1 MEKIGKNVQEHY
13 KMYKAGKFWIYT
25 AIFTG
30 FFLSFDSLTSSDA
43 SVLADGIE
51 TSSGIIRSNNTV
63 NLTSQKND
71 SEKTA
76 AVNSVSN
83 ADQRASSSVGAS
95 NLVARQSKV
104 INSSLGDKRASVSDT
119 NNSSVNLK
127 SQNEVSNFSS
137 NYTKATSVSTANS
150 SMNSEKQSEVLNS
163 NSSSTKITS
172 SGSITSSTSAEKQDS
187 QEISIPRKINS
198 APEVVTSGKNNSSA
212 ELSSTA
218 QVTSDIKKS
227 VIGDSQV
234 VSAGTTSVKQIEEIN
249 PINNSSISLDL
260 VNNDNL
266 VDSNENF
273 IDIKKDFDIISEK
286 SSISDST
293 TMRMETMTRVQD
305 SGADY
310 SGNYTSIINLLSG
323 AKGVYKGGG
332 ENYIIPNT
340 DDQATMLKSLQGI
353 VVDIQANYL
362 RAGKMTNESKLRI
375 ILNGTINFTKFGK
388 TLTSLGIN
396 IADEKETVYKGTNV
410 VPFTPGT
417 KLTFAN
423 QTIQVDI
430 GIVDISS
437 WSGLRIRFDF
447 GTGTTYHAK
456 FDVGVIGLANTI
468 ALRPTVDEST
478 ESSGNILNGKGT
490 VPGSTLTLM
499 DSRGQ
504 TVTTTVNP
512 NLSWS
517 TDVSSLMSG
526 KISGQETDIYG
537 DTPGMVLF
545 SISKANISF
554 VNPVNNK
561 VLGNSATIQFG
572 GFTTNNFINLEDV
585 KSALEDYNVAHK
597 TNYRLATNSEMIEK
611 EQPDV
616 VSFNSMFDTPM
627 NVYVVDTGSLVI
639 NANAPDSSLGFIYRV
654 DGGSAMHG
662 TYGQIIN
669 VLYGSSVDITPDWSD
684 GYSTSGDTSFVISE
698 DDPVITGDVLYRKII
713 KIKDFAFTG
722 GSKTYDGK
730 TISTGGTLELPAGM
744 ATPQLEQGIDYSVS
758 GPDRNLKNV
767 GSYTVTL
774 TAEGLK
780 KIQDTNKN

>member
-1 MEKIGKNVQEHY
+1 LEKIGKNVQEHY

-30 FFLSFDSLTSSDA
+30 FFLSFNSLTGSDV
-43 SVLADGIE
+43 SVLADSIE

-172 SGSITSSTSAEKQDS
+172 PGSITSSTSAEKQDS
-187 QEISIPRKINS
+187 QGISIPRKINS
-198 APEVVTSGKNNSSA
+198 APEVVTSGKNNELNSSA
-212 ELSSTA
+212 ELSSTV

-234 VSAGTTSVKQIEEIN
+234 VSAGTTSVKQIEEMN
-249 PINNSSISLDL
+249 SINNSSISLDL

-375 ILNGTINFTKFGK
+375 ILNGTIDFTKFGK
-388 TLTSLGIN
+388 TLTS
-396 IADEKETVYKGTNV
+396 
-410 VPFTPGT
+410 
-417 KLTFAN
+417 
-423 QTIQVDI
+423 
-430 GIVDISS
+430 
-437 WSGLRIRFDF
+437 
-447 GTGTTYHAK
+447 
-456 FDVGVIGLANTI
+456 
-468 ALRPTVDEST
+468 
-478 ESSGNILNGKGT
+478 
-490 VPGSTLTLM
+490 
-499 DSRGQ
+499 
-504 TVTTTVNP
+504 
-512 NLSWS
+512 
-517 TDVSSLMSG
+517 
-526 KISGQETDIYG
+526 
-537 DTPGMVLF
+537 
-545 SISKANISF
+545 
-554 VNPVNNK
+554 
-561 VLGNSATIQFG
+561 
-572 GFTTNNFINLEDV
+572 
-585 KSALEDYNVAHK
+585 
-597 TNYRLATNSEMIEK
+597 
-611 EQPDV
+611 
-616 VSFNSMFDTPM
+616 
-627 NVYVVDTGSLVI
+627 
-639 NANAPDSSLGFIYRV
+639 
-654 DGGSAMHG
+654 
-662 TYGQIIN
+662 
-669 VLYGSSVDITPDWSD
+669 
-684 GYSTSGDTSFVISE
+684 
-698 DDPVITGDVLYRKII
+698 
-713 KIKDFAFTG
+713 
-722 GSKTYDGK
+722 
-730 TISTGGTLELPAGM
+730 
-744 ATPQLEQGIDYSVS
+744 
-758 GPDRNLKNV
+758 
-767 GSYTVTL
+767 
-774 TAEGLK
+774 
-780 KIQDTNKN
+780 